1 DWFGSRFIWIF
12 AILTVLG
19 LTCMIIW
26 ETMIVDDPIVDLPL
40 LANANLSTS
49 MVLQFIVGFILTS
62 TTVLIPQFVQ
72 QILGYNATNAGLI
85 LMPGGFALMV
95 MMPVAGFLVGKFQ
108 PKYLMAFGLILTAAS
123 MYWLTG
129 FNTQV
134 AFRNL
139 VYVRVLQCIGLPLF
153 FIPLNTIAY
162 SNLPPG
168 KSNNASAMMNLM
180 RNLGGGI
187 GISVA
192 ATLLTRRAQFHQNRL
207 ASNATH
213 AFRPFVNHINAT
225 GGFTARNLIGFYQTV
240 EIQAAML
247 SYLDVFKIFT
257 IGTLL
262 IVTLVLLLRRVKP
275 TEKPVMV
282 H

>member
-1 DWFGSRFIWIF
+1 
-12 AILTVLG
+12 
-19 LTCMIIW
+19 
-26 ETMIVDDPIVDLPL
+26 
-40 LANANLSTS
+40 
-49 MVLQFIVGFILTS
+49 MVLQFVVGFILNS

-85 LMPGGFALMV
+85 LMPGGFALMF
-95 MMPVAGFLVGKFQ
+95 MMPIAGTLVGKFQ
-108 PKYLMAFGLILTAAS
+108 PKYLMAVGLTLTALS

-129 FNTQV
+129 FDTGV
-134 AFRNL
+134 AFHNL

-168 KSNNASAMMNLM
+168 KSNQASSMMNLM

-192 ATLLTRRAQFHQNRL
+192 ATLLTRRTQLHQERL
-207 ASNATH
+207 SSHATH
-213 AFRPFVNHINAT
+213 FYRPFLNYIT
-225 GGFTARNLIGFYQTV
+225 GLGGFTRHNLLGFYNAVQ
-240 EIQAAML
+240 IQATML

-257 IGTLL
+257 YGTMG
-262 IVTLVLLLRRVKP
+262 VVALVLMLRRVKRG
-275 TEKPVMV
+275 TKAVAA